1 MGLFQYLINKF
12 RIGEGMKKHSL
23 RKVEQPSEDAGI
35 IISKEVLTEDMAE
48 QINNRE
54 EKIRSDRDS
63 VKNSVVVECVG
74 SFRTKEKIETK
85 LYNPFDD
92 AKFGGYATPG
102 YTFNFI
108 GYYISRDNQV
118 WLQYKHNMRIKYV
131 KICEDLHSGEF
142 KGTFLT
148 RNPLTDE
155 IKSERKDNEHS
166 EKDNVDTTSN
176 LG

>member
-1 MGLFQYLINKF
+1 MEDSSARHEQI
-12 RIGEGMKKHSL
+12 EGKK
-23 RKVEQPSEDAGI
+23 AI
-35 IISKEVLTEDMAE
+35 IVSKEVMTEDIAE
-48 QINNRE
+48 QNKSRQ
-54 EKIRSDRDS
+54 EKLKSDKDP

-92 AKFGGYATPG
+92 AKFGGYATSG

-142 KGTFLT
+142 KGIFLT